1 MNLFLNLRKGLIR
14 ENKSSLQKINLYKK
28 AYKFNHLIIIM
39 KNFDSTLE
47 EVEKSQCFKNF
58 KDKNKDAFLC
68 AGFFVID
75 YEQGKNQQQLDY
87 CIREEDI
94 YTFMLDKDVNM
105 KKAETL
111 EGHKENLP
119 KLSKDMKVD
128 LDDAEKILQE
138 KIKEDNVPEKLVKVI
153 AVLQVFEDKQIWNLN
168 CVLSGMQILRAHIDS
183 ETGDVLK
190 FEKKSML
197 DFVKKVK

>member
-1 MNLFLNLRKGLIR
+1 
-14 ENKSSLQKINLYKK
+14 
-28 AYKFNHLIIIM
+28 M

-47 EVEKSQCFKNF
+47 EVEKSDCFKNF

-75 YEQGKNQQQLDY
+75 YEQGSSQQQLDY
-87 CIREEDI
+87 CIGENDI
-94 YTFMLDKDVNM
+94 YTFMLEDSVNM

-119 KLSKDMKVD
+119 KLSLDVNVD
-128 LDDAEKILQE
+128 LDDAEQILKDRLQQE
-138 KIKEDNVPEKLVKVI
+138 NVPEKLLKVI
-153 AVLQVFEDKQIWNLN
+153 AVLQVFEDRQIWNLN
-168 CVLSGMQILRAHIDS
+168 CVLSGMQILRVHISCDDG
-183 ETGDVLK
+183 EVLK
-190 FEKKSML
+190 FQKKSML